1 MVILIPHSHVTSWYL
16 KLGHVHDLAHT
27 SCFSILS
34 FIFWMTDGI
43 IKYLKY
49 IRLHC
54 VQKSPRWLQTAMKMS
69 SLVPVI
75 HSFVVIDY
83 KDINKI
89 SLHLTAPF
97 SLQSM
102 RTLMS
107 AAKRT
112 VCMCMMGCQIL
123 CQLQTAT
130 KAMSWGCS
138 AVWTPS
144 IRLLW
149 KPSLVRSKCLKTLLN
164 PSNYSLKFGLLML
177 YIRRE
182 MSLEAITT
190 IIFVIIIVS

>member
-1 MVILIPHSHVTSWYL
+1 MNI
-16 KLGHVHDLAHT
+16 
-27 SCFSILS
+27 
-34 FIFWMTDGI
+34 
-43 IKYLKY
+43 
-49 IRLHC
+49 
-54 VQKSPRWLQTAMKMS
+54 S

-75 HSFVVIDY
+75 SSCVVSDY

-107 AAKRT
+107 AVKRT

-123 CQLQTAT
+123 CQLRTAT
-130 KAMSWGCS
+130 KAMSLGCS

-144 IRLLW
+144 IQLLW
-149 KPSLVRSKCLKTLLN
+149 KPSLVRSKCLKILLN
-164 PSNYSLKFGLLML
+164 LSNSLKFGLLML
-177 YIRRE
+177 YIRRG

-190 IIFVIIIVS
+190 TTTTIIIIVS

>member
-1 MVILIPHSHVTSWYL
+1 
-16 KLGHVHDLAHT
+16 
-27 SCFSILS
+27 
-34 FIFWMTDGI
+34 MTDGI
-43 IKYLKY
+43 VEYLKY
-49 IRLHC
+49 IRLYC
-54 VQKSPRWLQTAMKMS
+54 LQKNPRWLQTAMKIS
-69 SLVPVI
+69 SLVPVV

-144 IRLLW
+144 IQLLW
-149 KPSLVRSKCLKTLLN
+149 KPSLVRSKCLKILLN
-164 PSNYSLKFGLLML
+164 PSNYSLKFRLLML
-177 YIRRE
+177 YIRRK
-182 MSLEAITT
+182 MSSEAIATTTTITT

>member
-1 MVILIPHSHVTSWYL
+1 MVILIPCSHITSWYL
-16 KLGHVHDLAHT
+16 KLGHVHILVHT
-27 SCFSILS
+27 SQCSILS

-43 IKYLKY
+43 VEYLKY
-49 IRLHC
+49 IRLYC
-54 VQKSPRWLQTAMKMS
+54 VQKSPHWLQTATKMS

-83 KDINKI
+83 KDINNI

-102 RTLMS
+102 RTSMS

-112 VCMCMMGCQIL
+112 VCMCMMGCQSL
-123 CQLQTAT
+123 CRLQTAT
-130 KAMSWGCS
+130 KAMSWECS

-144 IRLLW
+144 IQLLW

-164 PSNYSLKFGLLML
+164 PSNYFLCSWYRASLK
-177 YIRRE
+177 YR
-182 MSLEAITT
+182 
-190 IIFVIIIVS
+190 VSK

>member
-1 MVILIPHSHVTSWYL
+1 MRI
-16 KLGHVHDLAHT
+16 
-27 SCFSILS
+27 
-34 FIFWMTDGI
+34 
-43 IKYLKY
+43 
-49 IRLHC
+49 
-54 VQKSPRWLQTAMKMS
+54 S

-112 VCMCMMGCQIL
+112 VCMCTMGCQIL
-123 CQLQTAT
+123 CRLQTAT

-144 IRLLW
+144 IQLLW
-149 KPSLVRSKCLKTLLN
+149 RPSLVRSKCLKILLN
-164 PSNYSLKFGLLML
+164 PSNYSLIFGLLML
-177 YIRRE
+177 YIRRK

-190 IIFVIIIVS
+190 TTTIIFIIIIVS